1 MVSYY
6 NHFAMYPKNHSGNL
20 SYSATSGWYPS
31 NYQHQPPHAQFIGD
45 GESSPQPMYYPHPHV
60 FHPQSSPD
68 WSGHENFPTPPQTT
82 LLPHG
87 PSPGSGGAG
96 GAGAG
101 GGLGGGVGG
110 GGIGLNLAGPG
121 ANHLHHHHHHHH
133 SSNSSGSGGGG
144 GAGGGGGGGG
154 GSNNAGNNG
163 HNDHLA
169 DGLHSI
175 PSPPITVS
183 GSDMSSPGAPTG
195 SASPQITPRPTPV
208 KSPYEWMKKQSYQ
221 SQPNPGKT
229 RTKDKYR
236 VVYTDQQ
243 RLELEKEFHYT
254 RYITIRRKSELAQN
268 LQLSERQVKIWF
280 QNRRAKD
287 RKQKKKA
294 ESGSAG
300 TGGTGGGPGSIGG
313 GIIGGGAGGVGGS
326 GGGGGL
332 GMVGGPHHH
341 HHHHHLGPQSLV
353 AHSQSG
359 GQNHPHSLLV
369 DTKPKLEPSLHLS
382 HLHQMS
388 AMSMGMGSMGL
399 HHPAHHHL
407 HPHLGVPTASQHLN
421 SVQGGPG
428 SQVPTSLSI
437 M

>member
-20 SYSATSGWYPS
+20 PYSASSGWYPG
-31 NYQHQPPHAQFIGD
+31 NYQHQPPHPQFIGD

-60 FHPQSSPD
+60 FHQSSPD
-68 WSGHENFPTPPQTT
+68 WTGHENFSTPPQAT

-87 PSPGSGGAG
+87 PSPG
-96 GAGAG
+96 
-101 GGLGGGVGG
+101 GLHLGQTT
-110 GGIGLNLAGPG
+110 PG
-121 ANHLHHHHHHHH
+121 AN
-133 SSNSSGSGGGG
+133 NN
-144 GAGGGGGGGG
+144 
-154 GSNNAGNNG
+154 NNASE
-163 HNDHLA
+163 HCP

-183 GSDMSSPGAPTG
+183 GSDMSSPGAPNG
-195 SASPQITPRPTPV
+195 SSSPQIASRPTPV
-208 KSPYEWMKKQSYQ
+208 KSPFEWMKKQSYQ

-254 RYITIRRKSELAQN
+254 RYITIRRKSELAQT

-294 ESGSAG
+294 EI
-300 TGGTGGGPGSIGG
+300 GPGCLNG
-313 GIIGGGAGGVGGS
+313 
-326 GGGGGL
+326 
-332 GMVGGPHHH
+332 
-341 HHHHHLGPQSLV
+341 QSLVV
-353 AHSQSG
+353 AHSQHNGVQSMS
-359 GQNHPHSLLV
+359 SLLV

-388 AMSMGMGSMGL
+388 AMSMGMSSMGL
-399 HHPAHHHL
+399 HHAHHPL
-407 HPHLGVPTASQHLN
+407 HPHLGVPTSQHLN
-421 SVQGGPG
+421 QGPG
-428 SQVPTSLSI
+428 PQVPPGSLSI

>member
-20 SYSATSGWYPS
+20 SYSATTGWYPG
-31 NYQHQPPHAQFIGD
+31 NYQHQPPHPQFIGD
-45 GESSPQPMYYPHPHV
+45 GESSPQPMYYAHPHV

-68 WSGHENFPTPPQTT
+68 WSGHENFSTPPQTT
-82 LLPHG
+82 LLTHG
-87 PSPGSGGAG
+87 PSPGGGGGGGGGGAG
-96 GAGAG
+96 S
-101 GGLGGGVGG
+101 GVGLHLG
-110 GGIGLNLAGPG
+110 QAA
-121 ANHLHHHHHHHH
+121 ANHLHHHHHHLHH
-133 SSNSSGSGGGG
+133 SS
-144 GAGGGGGGGG
+144 G
-154 GSNNAGNNG
+154 GSSNNNANGGNNHG
-163 HNDHLA
+163 HDHLA

-221 SQPNPGKT
+221 SQPNPGLLNICSAPSLQDFAPVEPGGKWKT

-254 RYITIRRKSELAQN
+254 RYITIRRKAELAQN

-294 ESGSAG
+294 EN
-300 TGGTGGGPGSIGG
+300 GSIGG
-313 GIIGGGAGGVGGS
+313 
-326 GGGGGL
+326 L
-332 GMVGGPHHH
+332 G
-341 HHHHHLGPQSLV
+341 GPQSLV
-353 AHSQSG
+353 VGHSQAA
-359 GQNHPHSLLV
+359 QNHAAHSLLV

-388 AMSMGMGSMGL
+388 AMSMSMGSMGL
-399 HHPAHHHL
+399 HHPAHHPAL
-407 HPHLGVPTASQHLN
+407 HTHLGVPGSQHSHLN
-421 SVQGGPG
+421 PQSAGAQVP
-428 SQVPTSLSI
+428 VPTSLSI

>member
-20 SYSATSGWYPS
+20 PYSATSGWYS
-31 NYQHQPPHAQFIGD
+31 GNYQHQPPHPQFIGD
-45 GESSPQPMYYPHPHV
+45 GESSPQPAMYYAHPHV
-60 FHPQSSPD
+60 FHSQSSPD
-68 WSGHENFPTPPQTT
+68 WGSPENFSTPPQSG
-82 LLPHG
+82 LGLGHG
-87 PSPGSGGAG
+87 PSPGVGGST
-96 GAGAG
+96 GASAG
-101 GGLGGGVGG
+101 GGSAVGLHLGQ
-110 GGIGLNLAGPG
+110 NPS
-121 ANHLHHHHHHHH
+121 LHHHHHHHH
-133 SSNSSGSGGGG
+133 HGNNNGGNGSGS
-144 GAGGGGGGGG
+144 
-154 GSNNAGNNG
+154 NG
-163 HNDHLA
+163 HDHLA

-195 SASPQITPRPTPV
+195 SSSPQITPRPTPV

-294 ESGSAG
+294 ETG
-300 TGGTGGGPGSIGG
+300 TGGLGG
-313 GIIGGGAGGVGGS
+313 
-326 GGGGGL
+326 
-332 GMVGGPHHH
+332 
-341 HHHHHLGPQSLV
+341 QSLVV
-353 AHSQSG
+353 AHSQAHNVHGPQSVS
-359 GQNHPHSLLV
+359 SLLV

-399 HHPAHHHL
+399 HHHHPGHHPAL
-407 HPHLGVPTASQHLN
+407 HPHLGVPTSQHQLN
-421 SVQGGPG
+421 QAAAAAAAA
-428 SQVPTSLSI
+428 SQVPPSSLSI

>member
-6 NHFAMYPKNHSGNL
+6 NHFAMYPKNHSANL
-20 SYSATSGWYPS
+20 PYSATSGWYTG
-31 NYQHQPPHAQFIGD
+31 NYQHQPPHPQFIGD
-45 GESSPQPMYYPHPHV
+45 GESSPQPTMYYPHPHV

-68 WSGHENFPTPPQTT
+68 WNSHENFATSPQSGLGLT
-82 LLPHG
+82 HG
-87 PSPGSGGAG
+87 PSPGGGAG
-96 GAGAG
+96 SGAGS
-101 GGLGGGVGG
+101 GGGVGPG
-110 GGIGLNLAGPG
+110 GLHLGQNP
-121 ANHLHHHHHHHH
+121 NLHHHHHHHH
-133 SSNSSGSGGGG
+133 HGSTNGGNASGS
-144 GAGGGGGGGG
+144 
-154 GSNNAGNNG
+154 NA
-163 HNDHLA
+163 HDHLT

-195 SASPQITPRPTPV
+195 SSSPQITPRPTPV

-221 SQPNPGKT
+221 SQPNPGGLINICSAPSLQDFAPVESGGKWKT

-294 ESGSAG
+294 ETGS
-300 TGGTGGGPGSIGG
+300 S
-313 GIIGGGAGGVGGS
+313 GVGS
-326 GGGGGL
+326 LGG
-332 GMVGGPHHH
+332 
-341 HHHHHLGPQSLV
+341 QSLV
-353 AHSQSG
+353 AAHSQAHNVVHG
-359 GQNHPHSLLV
+359 GQSVSSLLV

-399 HHPAHHHL
+399 HHHPGHHPAL
-407 HPHLGVPTASQHLN
+407 HAHLGVPTSQHQLN
-421 SVQGGPG
+421 QAAAAVAAA
-428 SQVPTSLSI
+428 SQVPPSSLSI

>member
-20 SYSATSGWYPS
+20 SYSATSGWYPG
-31 NYQHQPPHAQFIGD
+31 NYQHQPPHPQFIGD

-60 FHPQSSPD
+60 FHQSSPD
-68 WSGHENFPTPPQTT
+68 WSGHENFSAPPQST
-82 LLPHG
+82 LLSHG
-87 PSPGSGGAG
+87 PSPG
-96 GAGAG
+96 
-101 GGLGGGVGG
+101 GLHLGHS
-110 GGIGLNLAGPG
+110 APG
-121 ANHLHHHHHHHH
+121 SQNNNNTSEHL
-133 SSNSSGSGGGG
+133 G
-144 GAGGGGGGGG
+144 
-154 GSNNAGNNG
+154 
-163 HNDHLA
+163 

-183 GSDMSSPGAPTG
+183 GSDMSSPGAPNG
-195 SASPQITPRPTPV
+195 SSSPQISSRPTPV
-208 KSPYEWMKKQSYQ
+208 KSPFEWMKKQSYQ

-254 RYITIRRKSELAQN
+254 RYITIRRKSELAQS

-294 ESGSAG
+294 EN
-300 TGGTGGGPGSIGG
+300 GPVTLNG
-313 GIIGGGAGGVGGS
+313 
-326 GGGGGL
+326 
-332 GMVGGPHHH
+332 
-341 HHHHHLGPQSLV
+341 QSLMP
-353 AHSQSG
+353 AHSQHNGHHQSMS
-359 GQNHPHSLLV
+359 SLLV

-399 HHPAHHHL
+399 HHAHHPLH
-407 HPHLGVPTASQHLN
+407 HPHLGMSSSQHLN
-421 SVQGGPG
+421 QSPG
-428 SQVPTSLSI
+428 SQGPPASLSI

>member
-20 SYSATSGWYPS
+20 PYSATSGWYPG
-31 NYQHQPPHAQFIGD
+31 NYQHQPPHHQFIGD

-60 FHPQSSPD
+60 FHQSSPD
-68 WSGHENFPTPPQTT
+68 WTGHENFPTPPQT

-87 PSPGSGGAG
+87 SSPG
-96 GAGAG
+96 
-101 GGLGGGVGG
+101 GLHLGSGGGVGG
-110 GGIGLNLAGPG
+110 QSSGPG
-121 ANHLHHHHHHHH
+121 STNGANP
-133 SSNSSGSGGGG
+133 G
-144 GAGGGGGGGG
+144 
-154 GSNNAGNNG
+154 
-163 HNDHLA
+163 DHIG

-183 GSDMSSPGAPTG
+183 GSDMSSPGAPNG
-195 SASPQITPRPTPV
+195 SSSPQITSQRPTPV
-208 KSPYEWMKKQSYQ
+208 KSPFEWMKKQSYTA
-221 SQPNPGKT
+221 QPNPGKT

-236 VVYTDQQ
+236 VVYTDHQ

-254 RYITIRRKSELAQN
+254 RYITIRRKSELAQS

-294 ESGSAG
+294 EN
-300 TGGTGGGPGSIGG
+300 
-313 GIIGGGAGGVGGS
+313 GVM
-326 GGGGGL
+326 GL
-332 GMVGGPHHH
+332 NS
-341 HHHHHLGPQSLV
+341 QSLSSV
-353 AHSQSG
+353 AHSQHNVVQGMS
-359 GQNHPHSLLV
+359 NLLV

-399 HHPAHHHL
+399 HHPHHPL
-407 HPHLGVPTASQHLN
+407 HSHLGVPTSQHLN
-421 SVQGGPG
+421 QGHGHGPQG
-428 SQVPTSLSI
+428 PPTSLSI

>member
-20 SYSATSGWYPS
+20 PYSATTGWYPS
-31 NYQHQPPHAQFIGD
+31 NYQHQPPHPQFIGD
-45 GESSPQPMYYPHPHV
+45 GESSPQPAMYYPHPHV

-68 WSGHENFPTPPQTT
+68 WSSHENFSTPPQTS
-82 LLPHG
+82 LGLSHG
-87 PSPGSGGAG
+87 PSPGAGGTGSGSGGG
-96 GAGAG
+96 S
-101 GGLGGGVGG
+101 
-110 GGIGLNLAGPG
+110 GGIGSG
-121 ANHLHHHHHHHH
+121 ALHLGQNPNLHHHHHHHH
-133 SSNSSGSGGGG
+133 HGNNGGGN
-144 GAGGGGGGGG
+144 GGGG
-154 GSNNAGNNG
+154 GSGGNA
-163 HNDHLA
+163 HDHLA

-195 SASPQITPRPTPV
+195 SSSPQITPRPTPV

-221 SQPNPGKT
+221 SQPNPGGLINICSAPSLQDFAPVESGGKT

-254 RYITIRRKSELAQN
+254 RYITIRRKAELAQN

-294 ESGSAG
+294 ETGSV
-300 TGGTGGGPGSIGG
+300 GGGM
-313 GIIGGGAGGVGGS
+313 
-326 GGGGGL
+326 GGL
-332 GMVGGPHHH
+332 GGG
-341 HHHHHLGPQSLV
+341 QSLV
-353 AHSQSG
+353 AAHAQGHNPHGGAAQSM
-359 GQNHPHSLLV
+359 SALLA

-399 HHPAHHHL
+399 HHHHPGHHAAL
-407 HPHLGVPTASQHLN
+407 HAHLGVPTSQHHQLNQAAVAAAAASQ
-421 SVQGGPG
+421 VP
-428 SQVPTSLSI
+428 PTSLSI

>member
-20 SYSATSGWYPS
+20 PYSATSGWYPS
-31 NYQHQPPHAQFIGD
+31 NYQHQPPHPQFIGD
-45 GESSPQPMYYPHPHV
+45 GESSPQPAMYYPHPHV

-68 WSGHENFPTPPQTT
+68 WSGHENFSTPPQTA
-82 LLPHG
+82 LGLSHG
-87 PSPGSGGAG
+87 PSPGAGGSGGG
-96 GAGAG
+96 SST
-101 GGLGGGVGG
+101 GG
-110 GGIGLNLAGPG
+110 GGSGSGAGLLHGG
-121 ANHLHHHHHHHH
+121 LHLGQNPALHPHHHHHHPHHHHHHH
-133 SSNSSGSGGGG
+133 SGNGGGTG
-144 GAGGGGGGGG
+144 TG
-154 GSNNAGNNG
+154 GST
-163 HNDHLA
+163 HDHLA

-208 KSPYEWMKKQSYQ
+208 KSPFEWMKKQSYQ
-221 SQPNPGKT
+221 SQPNPGGLINICSAPSLQDFAPVESGGKWKT

-294 ESGSAG
+294 E
-300 TGGTGGGPGSIGG
+300 TG
-313 GIIGGGAGGVGGS
+313 AVV

-332 GMVGGPHHH
+332 GGLGG
-341 HHHHHLGPQSLV
+341 QSLVV
-353 AHSQSG
+353 AHSQAHSVHAAA
-359 GQNHPHSLLV
+359 QSVSSLLV

-399 HHPAHHHL
+399 HHHHGHHPAL
-407 HPHLGVPTASQHLN
+407 HPHLGVPTSQHQLN
-421 SVQGGPG
+421 QAAVAAAAA
-428 SQVPTSLSI
+428 SQVPPASLSI

>member
-20 SYSATSGWYPS
+20 PYSATTGWYSS
-31 NYQHQPPHAQFIGD
+31 NYQHQPPHPQFIGD
-45 GESSPQPMYYPHPHV
+45 GESSPQPAMYYPQLSMY
-60 FHPQSSPD
+60 HPQSSPD
-68 WSGHENFPTPPQTT
+68 WSSHENFSTPPQSS
-82 LLPHG
+82 LGLAHG
-87 PSPGSGGAG
+87 PSPGAGGTSASGGPG
-96 GAGAG
+96 SG
-101 GGLGGGVGG
+101 GG
-110 GGIGLNLAGPG
+110 
-121 ANHLHHHHHHHH
+121 
-133 SSNSSGSGGGG
+133 SSGSGGVGALHLGQNPNLHHHHLHQHHHHGNGSGG
-144 GAGGGGGGGG
+144 NGGG
-154 GSNNAGNNG
+154 GSA
-163 HNDHLA
+163 HDHLA

-254 RYITIRRKSELAQN
+254 RYITIRRKAELAQN

-294 ESGSAG
+294 ETGTAG
-300 TGGTGGGPGSIGG
+300 
-313 GIIGGGAGGVGGS
+313 VV
-326 GGGGGL
+326 GGL
-332 GMVGGPHHH
+332 GA
-341 HHHHHLGPQSLV
+341 QSLV
-353 AHSQSG
+353 AAHSQAHNVHGAQSVS
-359 GQNHPHSLLV
+359 SLLV

-399 HHPAHHHL
+399 HHHHPGHHHPAL
-407 HPHLGVPTASQHLN
+407 HAHLGVPTSQHQAAVAAAAASQ
-421 SVQGGPG
+421 VP
-428 SQVPTSLSI
+428 PTSLSI

>member
-20 SYSATSGWYPS
+20 PYSASAGWYPG
-31 NYQHQPPHAQFIGD
+31 NYQHQPPHPQFIGD

-60 FHPQSSPD
+60 FHQSSPD
-68 WSGHENFPTPPQTT
+68 WSGHENFTPPQTT

-87 PSPGSGGAG
+87 ASPG
-96 GAGAG
+96 
-101 GGLGGGVGG
+101 GLHLGQTT
-110 GGIGLNLAGPG
+110 PG
-121 ANHLHHHHHHHH
+121 AANG
-133 SSNSSGSGGGG
+133 SSN
-144 GAGGGGGGGG
+144 
-154 GSNNAGNNG
+154 NNNNG
-163 HNDHLA
+163 EHCPDA
-169 DGLHSI
+169 LHSI

-183 GSDMSSPGAPTG
+183 GSDMSSPGAPNG
-195 SASPQITPRPTPV
+195 SSSPQIASRPTPV
-208 KSPYEWMKKQSYQ
+208 KSPFEWMKKQSYQ
-221 SQPNPGKT
+221 SQPNPGGHYLQHVTTIFNNRSLMSSAEGGYDHFRYPSSLMAMSGRNCGDEELERDGAHSPPLNMAAHYSSRKMAGSVDGMMTSTTTTGGPMQGGMIRGKT

-254 RYITIRRKSELAQN
+254 RYITIRRKSELAQS

-294 ESGSAG
+294 EN
-300 TGGTGGGPGSIGG
+300 GPVSLNG
-313 GIIGGGAGGVGGS
+313 
-326 GGGGGL
+326 
-332 GMVGGPHHH
+332 
-341 HHHHHLGPQSLV
+341 QSLVV
-353 AHSQSG
+353 AHSQHNGAQSMS
-359 GQNHPHSLLV
+359 SLLV

-388 AMSMGMGSMGL
+388 AMSMGMSSMGL
-399 HHPAHHHL
+399 HHAHHSL
-407 HPHLGVPTASQHLN
+407 HPHLGVPSSQHLN
-421 SVQGGPG
+421 QGPG
-428 SQVPTSLSI
+428 PQVPPGSLSI

>member
-20 SYSATSGWYPS
+20 PYSATSGWYPS
-31 NYQHQPPHAQFIGD
+31 NYQHQPPHQFIGD
-45 GESSPQPMYYPHPHV
+45 GESSPQPTAMYYPHPHV

-68 WSGHENFPTPPQTT
+68 WSGHENFSTPPQTALGLT
-82 LLPHG
+82 HG
-87 PSPGSGGAG
+87 PSPG
-96 GAGAG
+96 
-101 GGLGGGVGG
+101 VGG
-110 GGIGLNLAGPG
+110 GG
-121 ANHLHHHHHHHH
+121 
-133 SSNSSGSGGGG
+133 GSGGGG
-144 GAGGGGGGGG
+144 SNSGGGTGGTGLHHLVGQSGNPLHHHNPHHHLHVGGNGGGNGG
-154 GSNNAGNNG
+154 
-163 HNDHLA
+163 DHLA

-195 SASPQITPRPTPV
+195 SSSPQITPRPTPV

-294 ESGSAG
+294 ETGSSGL
-300 TGGTGGGPGSIGG
+300 
-313 GIIGGGAGGVGGS
+313 GAGGL
-326 GGGGGL
+326 GGL
-332 GMVGGPHHH
+332 GG
-341 HHHHHLGPQSLV
+341 QSLV
-353 AHSQSG
+353 AAHSQAHG
-359 GQNHPHSLLV
+359 GNVHGAQSLLV

-399 HHPAHHHL
+399 HHHPGHHHPAL
-407 HPHLGVPTASQHLN
+407 HPHLGVPTSQHQLN
-421 SVQGGPG
+421 QAAAAAAAA
-428 SQVPTSLSI
+428 SQVPPSSLSI

>member
-6 NHFAMYPKNHSGNL
+6 NHFAMYPKNHSANL
-20 SYSATSGWYPS
+20 PYSATSSWYTG
-31 NYQHQPPHAQFIGD
+31 NYQHQPHPQFIGD
-45 GESSPQPMYYPHPHV
+45 GESSPQPTMYYPHPHV

-68 WSGHENFPTPPQTT
+68 WSSHENFSTPPQSS
-82 LLPHG
+82 LGLAHG
-87 PSPGSGGAG
+87 PSPGGSGGGSGSG
-96 GAGAG
+96 GSLGP
-101 GGLGGGVGG
+101 GGLHLGQ
-110 GGIGLNLAGPG
+110 NP
-121 ANHLHHHHHHHH
+121 NLHHHHHHHH
-133 SSNSSGSGGGG
+133 HGNNNGGNGSGS
-144 GAGGGGGGGG
+144 
-154 GSNNAGNNG
+154 NA
-163 HNDHLA
+163 HDHLA

-294 ESGSAG
+294 ETGS
-300 TGGTGGGPGSIGG
+300 
-313 GIIGGGAGGVGGS
+313 GGVGG
-326 GGGGGL
+326 L
-332 GMVGGPHHH
+332 GA
-341 HHHHHLGPQSLV
+341 QSLV
-353 AHSQSG
+353 AHSQAHNVHGS
-359 GQNHPHSLLV
+359 QSVSSLLV
-369 DTKPKLEPSLHLS
+369 DTKPKIEPTLSHLS

-388 AMSMGMGSMGL
+388 AMSMGMGTMGL
-399 HHPAHHHL
+399 HHHPGHHPAL
-407 HPHLGVPTASQHLN
+407 HPHLGVPTSQHQLN
-421 SVQGGPG
+421 QAVAAA
-428 SQVPTSLSI
+428 SQVPATSLSI
-437 M
+437 I

>member
-20 SYSATSGWYPS
+20 PYSATSGWYPG
-31 NYQHQPPHAQFIGD
+31 NYQHQPPHPQFIGD
-45 GESSPQPMYYPHPHV
+45 GESSPQPTMYYPHPHV

-68 WSGHENFPTPPQTT
+68 WSAHENFSTPPQTT

-87 PSPGSGGAG
+87 PSPGIGSGGG
-96 GAGAG
+96 GGGGGG
-101 GGLGGGVGG
+101 GGLGGLGG
-110 GGIGLNLAGPG
+110 LHLGPG
-121 ANHLHHHHHHHH
+121 GPNHHHHHHHHHH
-133 SSNSSGSGGGG
+133 SNNS
-144 GAGGGGGGGG
+144 
-154 GSNNAGNNG
+154 AGNNNNSA
-163 HNDHLA
+163 HDHLT

-221 SQPNPGKT
+221 SQPNPGGLINICSAPSLQDFAPVESGGKWKT

-294 ESGSAG
+294 E
-300 TGGTGGGPGSIGG
+300 TGTGGGP
-313 GIIGGGAGGVGGS
+313 
-326 GGGGGL
+326 
-332 GMVGGPHHH
+332 
-341 HHHHHLGPQSLV
+341 QSLV
-353 AHSQSG
+353 GHPQGHNVHGAQSMS
-359 GQNHPHSLLV
+359 SLLG

-399 HHPAHHHL
+399 HHHPAHHPAL
-407 HPHLGVPTASQHLN
+407 HPHLGVPTSQHQLNQAAAAAAAASQ
-421 SVQGGPG
+421 VP
-428 SQVPTSLSI
+428 PTSLSI

>member
-20 SYSATSGWYPS
+20 PYSASAGWYPG
-31 NYQHQPPHAQFIGD
+31 NYQHQPPHPQFIGD

-60 FHPQSSPD
+60 FHQSSPD
-68 WSGHENFPTPPQTT
+68 WSGHENFSTPPQTT

-87 PSPGSGGAG
+87 ASSGGLH
-96 GAGAG
+96 
-101 GGLGGGVGG
+101 LGQTT
-110 GGIGLNLAGPG
+110 PG
-121 ANHLHHHHHHHH
+121 AN
-133 SSNSSGSGGGG
+133 NNNN
-144 GAGGGGGGGG
+144 
-154 GSNNAGNNG
+154 NNAGE
-163 HNDHLA
+163 HCPDA
-169 DGLHSI
+169 LHSI

-183 GSDMSSPGAPTG
+183 GSDMSSPGAPNG
-195 SASPQITPRPTPV
+195 SSSPQIASRPTPV
-208 KSPYEWMKKQSYQ
+208 KSPFEWMKKQSYQ

-254 RYITIRRKSELAQN
+254 RYITIRRKSELAQS

-294 ESGSAG
+294 EN
-300 TGGTGGGPGSIGG
+300 GPVSLNG
-313 GIIGGGAGGVGGS
+313 
-326 GGGGGL
+326 
-332 GMVGGPHHH
+332 
-341 HHHHHLGPQSLV
+341 QSLVV
-353 AHSQSG
+353 AHSQHNGAQSMS
-359 GQNHPHSLLV
+359 SLLV

-388 AMSMGMGSMGL
+388 AMSMGMSSMGL
-399 HHPAHHHL
+399 HHAHHAL
-407 HPHLGVPTASQHLN
+407 HPHLGVPSSQHLN
-421 SVQGGPG
+421 QGPG
-428 SQVPTSLSI
+428 PQVPPGSLSI

>member
-20 SYSATSGWYPS
+20 PYSATSGWYPG
-31 NYQHQPPHAQFIGD
+31 NYQHQPPHPQFIGD
-45 GESSPQPMYYPHPHV
+45 GESSPQPAMYYPHPHV

-68 WSGHENFPTPPQTT
+68 WSSHENFSTPPQSG
-82 LLPHG
+82 LGLGHG
-87 PSPGSGGAG
+87 PSPGVGGSSGAGSGGG
-96 GAGAG
+96 S
-101 GGLGGGVGG
+101 GVGLHLG
-110 GGIGLNLAGPG
+110 QNSS
-121 ANHLHHHHHHHH
+121 LHHHHHHHH
-133 SSNSSGSGGGG
+133 HGNNNGGSASGS
-144 GAGGGGGGGG
+144 
-154 GSNNAGNNG
+154 NG
-163 HNDHLA
+163 HDHLT

-195 SASPQITPRPTPV
+195 SSSPQITPRPTPV

-221 SQPNPGKT
+221 SQPNPGKWKT

-294 ESGSAG
+294 ETG
-300 TGGTGGGPGSIGG
+300 T
-313 GIIGGGAGGVGGS
+313 GGVGGL
-326 GGGGGL
+326 GG
-332 GMVGGPHHH
+332 
-341 HHHHHLGPQSLV
+341 QSLVV
-353 AHSQSG
+353 AHSQAHNVHGAQSVS
-359 GQNHPHSLLV
+359 SLLV

-399 HHPAHHHL
+399 HHHHPSHHPAL
-407 HPHLGVPTASQHLN
+407 HPHLGVSTSQHQLNQAAAAAAAASQ
-421 SVQGGPG
+421 VP
-428 SQVPTSLSI
+428 PTSLSI

>member
-20 SYSATSGWYPS
+20 PYSATSGWYPG
-31 NYQHQPPHAQFIGD
+31 NYQHQPPHPQFIGD
-45 GESSPQPMYYPHPHV
+45 GESSPQPTMYYPHPHV

-68 WSGHENFPTPPQTT
+68 WSAHENFSTPPQTT
-82 LLPHG
+82 LLSHG
-87 PSPGSGGAG
+87 A
-96 GAGAG
+96 
-101 GGLGGGVGG
+101 
-110 GGIGLNLAGPG
+110 
-121 ANHLHHHHHHHH
+121 
-133 SSNSSGSGGGG
+133 SSGG

-154 GSNNAGNNG
+154 AGGGGAGGGGGLGGIGGLHLGPGGNHHHHHHHHHNNNSASASNANNG
-163 HNDHLA
+163 GAHDHLA

-195 SASPQITPRPTPV
+195 SSSPQITPRPTPV

-294 ESGSAG
+294 ETG
-300 TGGTGGGPGSIGG
+300 TGG
-313 GIIGGGAGGVGGS
+313 A
-326 GGGGGL
+326 
-332 GMVGGPHHH
+332 
-341 HHHHHLGPQSLV
+341 QSLV
-353 AHSQSG
+353 AHSQAHNVHGAQSMS
-359 GQNHPHSLLV
+359 SLLC

-399 HHPAHHHL
+399 HHHPGHHPAL
-407 HPHLGVPTASQHLN
+407 HPHLGVPTSQHQLNQAAAAAAAASQ
-421 SVQGGPG
+421 VP
-428 SQVPTSLSI
+428 PTSLSI

>member
-20 SYSATSGWYPS
+20 PYSATSGWYPG
-31 NYQHQPPHAQFIGD
+31 NYQHQPPHPQFIGD
-45 GESSPQPMYYPHPHV
+45 GESSPQPAMYYPHPHV

-68 WSGHENFPTPPQTT
+68 WSSHENFSTPPQSG
-82 LLPHG
+82 LGLGHG
-87 PSPGSGGAG
+87 PSPGVGGSSGAGSGGG
-96 GAGAG
+96 S
-101 GGLGGGVGG
+101 GVGLHLG
-110 GGIGLNLAGPG
+110 QNSS
-121 ANHLHHHHHHHH
+121 LHHHHHHHH
-133 SSNSSGSGGGG
+133 HGNNNGGSASGS
-144 GAGGGGGGGG
+144 
-154 GSNNAGNNG
+154 NG
-163 HNDHLA
+163 HDHLT

-195 SASPQITPRPTPV
+195 SSSPQITPRPTPV

-221 SQPNPGKT
+221 SQPNPGGLINICSAPSLQDFALVESGGKT

-294 ESGSAG
+294 ETG
-300 TGGTGGGPGSIGG
+300 T
-313 GIIGGGAGGVGGS
+313 GGVGGL
-326 GGGGGL
+326 GG
-332 GMVGGPHHH
+332 
-341 HHHHHLGPQSLV
+341 QSLVV
-353 AHSQSG
+353 AHSQAHNVHGAQSVS
-359 GQNHPHSLLV
+359 SLLV

-399 HHPAHHHL
+399 HHHHPSHHPAL
-407 HPHLGVPTASQHLN
+407 HPHLGVSTSQHQLNQAAAAAAAASQ
-421 SVQGGPG
+421 VP
-428 SQVPTSLSI
+428 PTSLSI

>member
-20 SYSATSGWYPS
+20 PYSATSGWYPG
-31 NYQHQPPHAQFIGD
+31 NYQHQPPHHQFIGD
-45 GESSPQPMYYPHPHV
+45 GESSPQPMYYPHHPHV
-60 FHPQSSPD
+60 FHQSSPD
-68 WSGHENFPTPPQTT
+68 WSGHENFPTAPQTT

-87 PSPGSGGAG
+87 ASPGGIHLGQNTTAAG
-96 GAGAG
+96 G
-101 GGLGGGVGG
+101 
-110 GGIGLNLAGPG
+110 
-121 ANHLHHHHHHHH
+121 
-133 SSNSSGSGGGG
+133 SS
-144 GAGGGGGGGG
+144 
-154 GSNNAGNNG
+154 GNNG
-163 HNDHLA
+163 AGDHLS
-169 DGLHSI
+169 DGLHGI

-183 GSDMSSPGAPTG
+183 GSDMSSPGAPNG

-208 KSPYEWMKKQSYQ
+208 KSPFEWMKKQSYQ

-254 RYITIRRKSELAQN
+254 RYITIRRKSELAQS

-294 ESGSAG
+294 ENGVVTLNGQTLVSAH
-300 TGGTGGGPGSIGG
+300 
-313 GIIGGGAGGVGGS
+313 AQ
-326 GGGGGL
+326 
-332 GMVGGPHHH
+332 HN
-341 HHHHHLGPQSLV
+341 QSM
-353 AHSQSG
+353 S
-359 GQNHPHSLLV
+359 SLLV

-382 HLHQMS
+382 PLHH
-388 AMSMGMGSMGL
+388 MSMGMGTMGL
-399 HHPAHHHL
+399 HPAHHAL
-407 HPHLGVPTASQHLN
+407 HPHLGVPTSQHLN
-421 SVQGGPG
+421 QSLS
-428 SQVPTSLSI
+428 SQVPPGSLSI

>member
-20 SYSATSGWYPS
+20 PYSATSGWYPP
-31 NYQHQPPHAQFIGD
+31 NYQHQPPHPQFIGD
-45 GESSPQPMYYPHPHV
+45 GETSPQPMYYSHHHV
-60 FHPQSSPD
+60 FHQSSPD
-68 WSGHENFPTPPQTT
+68 WNSHENFTTPPQSA

-87 PSPGSGGAG
+87 PSPGGLHLGPAASGHA
-96 GAGAG
+96 
-101 GGLGGGVGG
+101 
-110 GGIGLNLAGPG
+110 
-121 ANHLHHHHHHHH
+121 
-133 SSNSSGSGGGG
+133 
-144 GAGGGGGGGG
+144 
-154 GSNNAGNNG
+154 SNNNVGEHMAEGM
-163 HNDHLA
+163 
-169 DGLHSI
+169 HSI

-183 GSDMSSPGAPTG
+183 GSDMSSPGVPTG
-195 SASPQITPRPTPV
+195 SSSPHVTSRPTPV
-208 KSPYEWMKKQSYQ
+208 KSPFEWMKKQSYQ

-243 RLELEKEFHYT
+243 RVELEKEFHFT
-254 RYITIRRKSELAQN
+254 RYITIRRKSELAQS

-294 ESGSAG
+294 ENGSVNLSG
-300 TGGTGGGPGSIGG
+300 
-313 GIIGGGAGGVGGS
+313 
-326 GGGGGL
+326 
-332 GMVGGPHHH
+332 
-341 HHHHHLGPQSLV
+341 QSLMAV
-353 AHSQSG
+353 HSQHNAHHQGMS
-359 GQNHPHSLLV
+359 SLLV

-399 HHPAHHHL
+399 HPAHHHL
-407 HPHLGVPTASQHLN
+407 HHPHLGMPTTQHLN
-421 SVQGGPG
+421 QGSSP
-428 SQVPTSLSI
+428 QMPPTSLSI

>member
-20 SYSATSGWYPS
+20 PYSAPSGWYAG
-31 NYQHQPPHAQFIGD
+31 NYQHQPPHPQFLGD
-45 GESSPQPMYYPHPHV
+45 GESSPQPTMYYPHPHV
-60 FHPQSSPD
+60 FHSQSPD
-68 WSGHENFPTPPQTT
+68 WSGHENFSTPPQSG
-82 LLPHG
+82 LSLAHG
-87 PSPGSGGAG
+87 SSPGAG
-96 GAGAG
+96 GSNGGTGAG
-101 GGLGGGVGG
+101 GGLHLGQ
-110 GGIGLNLAGPG
+110 NP
-121 ANHLHHHHHHHH
+121 NLHHHHHHHH
-133 SSNSSGSGGGG
+133 H
-144 GAGGGGGGGG
+144 
-154 GSNNAGNNG
+154 GSNNGGNASGGNA
-163 HNDHLA
+163 HDHLT

-294 ESGSAG
+294 ETG
-300 TGGTGGGPGSIGG
+300 TGGVGSLGG
-313 GIIGGGAGGVGGS
+313 
-326 GGGGGL
+326 
-332 GMVGGPHHH
+332 
-341 HHHHHLGPQSLV
+341 QSLV
-353 AHSQSG
+353 AAHSQAHNVVHG
-359 GQNHPHSLLV
+359 GQSVSSLLG

-399 HHPAHHHL
+399 HHHPGHHPAL
-407 HPHLGVPTASQHLN
+407 HPHLGVPTSQHQLSQAAAAVAAASQ
-421 SVQGGPG
+421 VP
-428 SQVPTSLSI
+428 PTSLSI